1 VDRSGKVNAG
11 TRAALRTDD
20 VGPLGAAGAES
31 FEYLEQIASTS
42 PFFCRPFAAG
52 LCCCAMRAATN
63 ETARIAVA
71 LCFVYVLQSL
81 IARMT
86 ISESAL
92 GLIRNNGPRGWVK
105 ESLSRG
111 ECFNP
116 SASLCCSAVV
126 SALVS
131 PWHAENMLP
140 GVAGQLMS
148 FIMASTPRG
157 IERWIERMINRS
169 EAQCI
174 LLEYCS
180 NDCRFVVVA

>member
-1 VDRSGKVNAG
+1 
-11 TRAALRTDD
+11 
-20 VGPLGAAGAES
+20 
-31 FEYLEQIASTS
+31 
-42 PFFCRPFAAG
+42 
-52 LCCCAMRAATN
+52 MRAATN

-174 LLEYCS
+174 LIEYCS
-180 NDCRFVVVA
+180 CVLPKLMFRTFAVLIHPSKQTHKQHKTCLPKVNS